1 MDRKRRLAGAILNV
15 MGGAEPLKARE
26 IAASL
31 DGSDGLGRVE
41 RSEVNSL
48 LYGELAGAVLC
59 DPAFRWTLA
68 SGSAAGTLE
77 PSGAGRAALLR
88 AIMRLRSGL
97 PPGELI
103 RDVTV
108 GFERF
113 GEPLLEVVSAEPCRR
128 WLWVRGNYGEGKS
141 HALALARDLALSEGT
156 AVCHLT
162 ADSTSAALNYP
173 QRFLPLLLSTLEIPG
188 QARRGLHEILDSE
201 LRDPKALGVVT
212 STVAD
217 HLRRERVLDL
227 ETRRALAR
235 LEVLIEARETAHPDF
250 EQAIQ
255 VVISHLCGR
264 TIGHKA
270 GPGARELVYTLLR
283 LVRSFVSRLGCA
295 GPVLLLDE
303 VESVYT
309 KLPNPQ
315 ARMTAR
321 RVLSALC
328 SGPSLQGFRVVM
340 SITPD
345 ALSALRSDV
354 PSMSSEQTSL
364 VDEAVADWASTIA
377 DAPTIECKPLQSR
390 DRRELLAKI
399 RCVYERA
406 YGAQPVGSDWNDT
419 IATIARAD
427 TPVRIMVRRAIDVLD
442 THRLNHSH
450 G

>member
-1 MDRKRRLAGAILNV
+1 MERKRRIAGAILNV
-15 MGGAEPLKARE
+15 LGAQGPLKARD
-26 IAASL
+26 IAALL
-31 DGSDGLGRVE
+31 DGPDGVGRVE

-48 LYGELAGAVLC
+48 LYGELAGAVFC
-59 DPAFRWTLA
+59 DPWFRWTLA
-68 SGSAAGTLE
+68 PSPAAGAPDPPRGE
-77 PSGAGRAALLR
+77 RGALLR

-108 GFERF
+108 GFEQF
-113 GEPLLEVVSAEPCRR
+113 GEPLLEVVSAEARRR

-141 HALALARDLALSEGT
+141 HALALARDLALAEGT

-173 QRFLPLLLSTLEIPG
+173 QRFLPVLLSTLEIPG

-201 LRDPKALGVVT
+201 LRDPEALQLVK
-212 STVAD
+212 STVED
-217 HLRRERVLDL
+217 HLRRERVLDV

-235 LEVLIEARETAHPDF
+235 LAVLIEAGDAAHPDF
-250 EQAIQ
+250 DTAVQI
-255 VVISHLCGR
+255 VIANLCGR

-283 LVRSFVSRLGCA
+283 LVRTFVSRLGCP

-315 ARMTAR
+315 ARMSAR

-328 SGPSLQGFRVVM
+328 AAPALDGFRVVM

-345 ALSALRSDV
+345 ALGALRGDV
-354 PSMSSEQTSL
+354 PAMGAETSSL
-364 VDEAVADWASTIA
+364 DEEPVAEWASTIE
-377 DAPTIECKPLQSR
+377 DAPVVACRPLR
-390 DRRELLAKI
+390 GGERRELLVKV
-399 RCVYERA
+399 RTL
-406 YGAQPVGSDWNDT
+406 YGRGYGEGHLSIPHDT
-419 IATIARAD
+419 MSAIARSD
-427 TPVRIMVRRAIDVLD
+427 VPVRIMVRRAIDVLD
-442 THRLNHSH
+442 THRLNHAP
-450 G
+450 